1 MAPWGLKVTAHHG
14 THIPPPMSYVP
25 AGGEAEH
32 TELLGWKRGHT
43 AAGPQ
48 CVGCVSHTA
57 QHTHSHQDGDS
68 GVPIEGLNG
77 PCSTPLPTPIV
88 SAALSVSLQ
97 S

>member
-1 MAPWGLKVTAHHG
+1 MEHTSPL
-14 THIPPPMSYVP
+14 PCPMSLLEARQSTLSYW
-25 AGGEAEH
+25 AGNEV
-32 TELLGWKRGHT
+32 TPLPGHSVCT
-43 AAGPQ
+43 Q
-48 CVGCVSHTA
+48 LSRTA

-77 PCSTPLPTPIV
+77 PCSTPFSTPIV